1 MVEESMTM
9 TSVAATPPNV
19 RMAPLAKFAPV
30 TTTDVPPSVVPLAGV
45 SPITLSAVGE
55 GPVDP
60 HPDAASTDN
69 STVAAVCVRPIQVS
83 SLSASDCTFV
93 LRAVELSKSASLEP
107 QALRL
112 HVAVLSLPLRPAWA
126 RRRRHPITTTS
137 RRSCGGCTE
146 PTVAPHTPS
155 LVFEGV
161 GRG

>member
-1 MVEESMTM
+1 MVEESTTM

-69 STVAAVCVRPIQVS
+69 STVAAVCVRPIQLIIRQRLYLCS
-83 SLSASDCTFV
+83 PCRGT
-93 LRAVELSKSASLEP
+93 VEERVP
-107 QALRL
+107 
-112 HVAVLSLPLRPAWA
+112 
-126 RRRRHPITTTS
+126 
-137 RRSCGGCTE
+137 
-146 PTVAPHTPS
+146 
-155 LVFEGV
+155 
-161 GRG
+161 